1 MLKSLSFPP
10 LTLNRKYVLILT
22 QAHMSTFS
30 SNRQFSLAL
39 EALSELQSEL
49 EAQAELESHLK
60 PMPLAP
66 SLDSV
71 LDEMGPMPR
80 EALFLGIATDGLPVL
95 LNLYDP
101 APGPILVAGDPG
113 VGKTAFLQNIALGAY
128 QMHEP
133 EDIQFGVV
141 TAFPDEWE
149 GFSDLPHS
157 AGVFPVYHSSAMDF
171 LYSLSGWA
179 HANKGNRQSVVL
191 LLDDLEMMEKVD
203 FDARQTLRWLLLRG
217 PARRIW
223 PVVTLNAE
231 RASQVEVW
239 LEAFRTRVF
248 GHMEASHPGLVEKSD
263 EAVFQSLKAGVQFAL
278 REGQGWMKF
287 WVPT

>member
-1 MLKSLSFPP
+1 
-10 LTLNRKYVLILT
+10 
-22 QAHMSTFS
+22 MSTFS

-49 EAQAELESHLK
+49 EAQRAQLEIGDHLT
-60 PMPLAP
+60 PVPLAP

-80 EALFLGIATDGLPVL
+80 EALFLGIASDGLPVL

-101 APGPILVAGDPG
+101 SPGPLLVAGDPG
-113 VGKTAFLQNIALGAY
+113 AGKTAFLQNIAHGVH

-133 EDIQFGVV
+133 EDVQFGVM

-157 AGVFPVYHSSAMDF
+157 AGVFPFYRSSAIDF

-179 HANKGNRQSVVL
+179 HANKGSRQAVVL
-191 LLDDLEMMEKVD
+191 LLDDLENMEQVD
-203 FDARQTLRWLLLRG
+203 FEARQTLRWLLLRG
-217 PARRIW
+217 PARQVW
-223 PVVTLNAE
+223 PLITINAE
-231 RASQVEVW
+231 RASQVEAW

-248 GHMEASHPGLVEKSD
+248 GQIGTSHPCLFEKDD
-263 EAVFQSLKAGVQFAL
+263 ESIFRSLKAGVQFAL
-278 REGQGWMKF
+278 REGRNWLKF
-287 WVPT
+287 WVPAS